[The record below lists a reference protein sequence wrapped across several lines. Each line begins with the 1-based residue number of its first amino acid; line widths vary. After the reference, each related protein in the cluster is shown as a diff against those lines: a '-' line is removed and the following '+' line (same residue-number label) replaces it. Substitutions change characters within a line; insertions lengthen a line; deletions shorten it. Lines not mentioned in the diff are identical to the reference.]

1 LISLLNTI
9 EILLVGV
16 LVFDVTI
23 NGSVLLLFGLTGL
36 FLTTTLGIGL
46 FVSTLANT
54 QQEAMLTTMF
64 TILPSIFL
72 SGFFFPLAA
81 MPLWLQLIS
90 YAVPLRYFLIIARGI
105 VLKGVDASLLW
116 PEIAA
121 LAVFAVVIMGAAVAR
136 FRKSLD

>member
-1 LISLLNTI
+1 
-9 EILLVGV
+9 
-16 LVFDVTI
+16 
-23 NGSVLLLFGLTGL
+23 
-36 FLTTTLGIGL
+36 
-46 FVSTLANT
+46 
-54 QQEAMLTTMF
+54 
-64 TILPSIFL
+64 
-72 SGFFFPLAA
+72 